1 MDYAELVCR
10 SNFCFLKA
18 ASHPEDLV
26 ARAHALGYKALA
38 ITDEATVSGSVRA
51 HLAAKSLGLTLI
63 HGSQFELTD
72 LPGRLTLLVKNREG
86 WRELC
91 RLISLS
97 RQSSEKGQYCLR
109 REQLKSLSLANTL
122 ALWSPQLFRSQAL
135 NNEGLLS
142 AGQWLK
148 SLWGAQL
155 ALGYVRHL
163 KADDKHW
170 LYQLE
175 DLAGLL
181 RLPLVAVG
189 DVLMHR
195 RKDKPLADMLT
206 AIRLGEP
213 IAQLGQRLAV
223 NAEQYLRPRHRLTQ
237 LYPPA
242 LMQASL
248 ALAEQC
254 LFSLDELRY
263 EYPDEIVPAGLTP
276 RQWLRHLTEDG
287 IRRRYPE
294 SSYAQG
300 LPAGV
305 RQQIEHELELIHD
318 LNYEPY
324 FLTVY
329 DIVAFARSRG
339 ILCQGRGS
347 AANSAVCYCLGITE
361 VDPAR
366 MNMLFERFIS
376 KERNEPPD
384 IDVDFEHHRREE
396 VIQYIYGK
404 YGRERAALAAAL
416 VRYRPRSALRDSGK
430 ALGIHSHLVDLAAK
444 GRSWWDGKQI
454 CAEGL
459 KESLTQGL
467 TQSAGNKELQ
477 AATEGQLSIPS
488 DTQLEQWAVLSSQL
502 MGFPRHL
509 SQHVGGFVIARYSL
523 HDLVPTENASMAER
537 SVIQWDKDDIDALG
551 LLKVDVLALGMLSA
565 IAHALVFVGQKQH
578 PDKPLGAR
586 PMAMQDIP
594 AEDPAT
600 YAMITAADTLGVFQI
615 ESRAQMSMLPRLKPQ
630 CFYDLVIEVAIVRPG
645 PIQGGMVHPYL
656 RRRQGL
662 EPVDYPSPSVKQA
675 LERTLGVPIFQEQVM
690 QLAILAAGFTA
701 GEADQLRR
709 AMAAWRHRGSLGPFQ
724 EKLVDGMLSRGYSR
738 DFAERVFAQIQ
749 GFGEYGFPES
759 HAASFALLVYVS
771 CWLKCHHPD
780 AFLAALLKAQPMG
793 FYAPAQ
799 LVRDARAH
807 GVVVHPVD
815 VKTSQVFASLEP
827 IDDQWAVRLGLHQVA
842 HLTQEAMHR
851 IVQARTAGK
860 FRSVDDLAGRAELS
874 RQDLQ
879 ALAAAGA
886 LQSLGNDRHQAH
898 WLATGHDRLPG
909 VLQDTACEQELPA
922 ASLLPVP
929 TEAQN
934 LVADYASLGLSLGR
948 HPLALLRKELKER
961 FQSRPAIELQE
972 LGHQQL
978 ARASGLVTHRQ
989 RPGTAKGVVF
999 ITLEDE
1005 TGSINLII
1013 WPDVLKK
1020 YKQAVLHGQLL
1031 TAYGRWQ
1038 RDQTIASDA
1047 PGQVTNL
1054 VALRIEDHTPL
1065 LAQRLGEMASS
1076 SRDFH

>member
-10 SNFCFLKA
+10 SNFSFLKA
-18 ASHPEDLV
+18 ASHPEDLI
-26 ARAHALGYKALA
+26 ARAHTLGYKAFAL
-38 ITDEATVSGSVRA
+38 TDEATVSGSVRA
-51 HLAAKSLGLTLI
+51 HLAAKSFGLKLI

-97 RQSSEKGQYCLR
+97 RQASDKGQYSLR

-122 ALWSPQLFRSQAL
+122 ALWSPQLFRPQAL

-175 DLAGLL
+175 ELAGLL

-189 DVLMHR
+189 DVVMHR

-223 NAEQYLRPRHRLTQ
+223 NAEQYLRPRHRLAQ
-237 LYPPA
+237 LYPTA

-254 LFSLDELRY
+254 HFSLDELRY

-294 SSYAQG
+294 SSDAQG

-305 RQQIEHELELIHD
+305 RQQIEHELELIHE

-366 MNMLFERFIS
+366 MSMLFERFIS

-430 ALGIHSHLVDLAAK
+430 ALGISSHLVDLAAK

-459 KESLTQGL
+459 RESLTQGL
-467 TQSAGNKELQ
+467 IQSSGNKELQ
-477 AATEGQLSIPS
+477 TTTGNPLAIPS
-488 DTQLEQWAVLSSQL
+488 DTKLEQWAALSSQL

-578 PDKPLGAR
+578 PDKPLGAK

-600 YAMITAADTLGVFQI
+600 YAMISAADTLGVFQI
-615 ESRAQMSMLPRLKPQ
+615 ESRAQMSMLPRLQPQ

-807 GVVVHPVD
+807 GVEVRSVD
-815 VKTSQVFASLEP
+815 VQASQVFASLEP
-827 IDDQWAVRLGLHQVA
+827 FNDRWAVRLGLHQVA

-851 IVQARTAGK
+851 IVQARATK
-860 FRSVDDLAGRAELS
+860 TFNSVDDLAMRAELS

-886 LQSLGNDRHQAH
+886 LQSLSADRHQAH
-898 WLATGHDRLPG
+898 WLATGHDQLPG
-909 VLQDTACEQELPA
+909 VLQDAACEQELPA
-922 ASLLPVP
+922 AGLLPVP

-934 LVADYASLGLSLGR
+934 LIADYASLGLSLGR

-961 FQSRPAIELQE
+961 FQSRPAIELQK

-1013 WPDVLKK
+1013 WPDILKI

-1038 RDQTIASDA
+1038 RDQTIATDA
-1047 PGQVTNL
+1047 PGQVMNL